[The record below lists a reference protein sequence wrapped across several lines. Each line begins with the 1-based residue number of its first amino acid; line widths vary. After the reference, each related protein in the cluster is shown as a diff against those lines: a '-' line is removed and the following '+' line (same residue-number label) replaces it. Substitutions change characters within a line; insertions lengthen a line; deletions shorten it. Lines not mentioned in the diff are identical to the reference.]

1 MAVEAVFWDR
11 LSVSI
16 GFYNKYTSDLLASVP
31 FPSSSGVG
39 NQYTNNGSVR
49 NRGIEFEIDAT
60 IFKNKDWNI
69 RIGGN
74 ATYMRSK
81 IISLPYNG
89 NENNRQGG
97 SQVYNPV
104 TGELMWVG
112 GYQEGQEYGV
122 AYGFQMMDI
131 VRSDQDLQKYAWYKD
146 VTPAKGAIYGPAIWE
161 TLTAEEQKNGQLL
174 QPGDAIFYDVNG
186 DQVIDQY
193 DLVYMG
199 NTVPRWIGGL
209 NFSVDWKGL
218 SLYAKFDYAADYV
231 AVNSRKR
238 WYMGLFQGTFNT
250 IKESKDTWS
259 VEHPDATYPILMYA
273 DNQNRNNYRLSNIF
287 YENSSYLCARDMT
300 LSYSLPQKWCKAIKM
315 QNLTFSVTGQNLFYI
330 TPSTL
335 YSPEYGADD
344 EGGYGI
350 PRTVLFGIKATF

>member
-1 MAVEAVFWDR
+1 MNLKDKYIDFFEQHGHKVIPSAPIIPENDPTCLFNTAGMQPLVPYLKGQPHPLGNRLCDVQKCFRTNDLDEVGDTTHHNFFEMSNFSVVKKLKDR
-11 LSVSI
+11 YLSI

-131 VRSDQDLQKYAWYKD
+131 VRSDEDLQKYAWYD
-146 VTPAKGAIYGPAIWE
+146 PDSHDHE
-161 TLTAEEQKNGQLL
+161 S
-174 QPGDAIFYDVNG
+174 GDST
-186 DQVIDQY
+186 
-193 DLVYMG
+193 VY
-199 NTVPRWIGGL
+199 PRT
-209 NFSVDWKGL
+209 S
-218 SLYAKFDYAADYV
+218 
-231 AVNSRKR
+231 SR
-238 WYMGLFQGTFNT
+238 
-250 IKESKDTWS
+250 
-259 VEHPDATYPILMYA
+259 
-273 DNQNRNNYRLSNIF
+273 
-287 YENSSYLCARDMT
+287 NSSRQIFCCFIYEAAGMPTYL
-300 LSYSLPQKWCKAIKM
+300 
-315 QNLTFSVTGQNLFYI
+315 
-330 TPSTL
+330 
-335 YSPEYGADD
+335 
-344 EGGYGI
+344 
-350 PRTVLFGIKATF
+350 